1 MNSLKSIITLPNA
14 LLFFSL
20 IAAWP
25 CVFYLMGILP
35 HFKINL
41 IFLLVS
47 LGMYVTLTKS
57 FNITLD
63 LGLIVFA
70 QFFTWLL
77 YSFIF
82 SDSSYFTRLLYITIA
97 LLVVMADSKNCS
109 RNLIKI
115 FVYWVTLQ
123 AVLSF
128 VGFCLCITDIIQPL
142 STFEEMD
149 GREGYNFGLFTTNTY
164 MGIFVRPAGFFDEPG
179 ALACWGVYSLI
190 LNRLFLKKKY
200 VEYALLIG
208 LTVTLSIAF
217 YIQAFL
223 YFLLFYREN
232 IRKLILVLSLAALS
246 IGILVS
252 QDEVFYDAIIG
263 RLQYDETEGTISGDN
278 RAELTK
284 NARAIFLSSPIVG
297 VGARNLV
304 ENYEGV
310 DSNVFTYFACDG
322 IIGQIVTWL
331 PFVYI
336 FFILGRGRPEV
347 RSGVIVL
354 AVGLLQRPFDFT
366 QLMFPLILYNMIAG
380 LIANNQL
387 VEDEVDGE
395 EFNDYNLEYIDEE

>member
-1 MNSLKSIITLPNA
+1 
-14 LLFFSL
+14 
-20 IAAWP
+20 
-25 CVFYLMGILP
+25 
-35 HFKINL
+35 
-41 IFLLVS
+41 
-47 LGMYVTLTKS
+47 MYVTLTKS

-97 LLVVMADSKNCS
+97 FLVVMADSKNYS

-123 AVLSF
+123 AVFSF
-128 VGFCLCITDIIQPL
+128 VGFCLSITDILHPL

-149 GREGYNFGLFTTNTY
+149 GREGYNFGLFTTNIY
-164 MGIFVRPAGFFDEPG
+164 IGNFVRPAGFFDEPG
-179 ALACWGVYSLI
+179 ALACWGVYAI
-190 LNRLFLKKKY
+190 VFNKLFLKNKY
-200 VEYALLIG
+200 VEYTLLIC

-223 YFLLFYREN
+223 YYLLFYRNN
-232 IRKLILVLSLAALS
+232 IKQLLLVVGFSVLS
-246 IGILVS
+246 IGIIVS

-263 RLQYDETEGTISGDN
+263 RIQFDKTEGTISGDN
-278 RAELTK
+278 RAELMK
-284 NARAIFLSSPIVG
+284 NARDVFLSSPVIG
-297 VGARNLV
+297 VGARNLA
-304 ENYEGV
+304 ENYT
-310 DSNVFTYFACDG
+310 DINSNVFTYMASDG
-322 IIGQIVTWL
+322 IVGQFVSWL

-366 QLMFPLILYNMIAG
+366 QLLFPLILYNMIAG
-380 LIANNQL
+380 LIADSQFD
-387 VEDEVDGE
+387 EEEVDE
-395 EFNDYNLEYIDEE
+395 EECDYDYNLEYIDEE